1 MSDISIFSQSSVF
14 TALATIFQREAAQAR
29 GLQQVVDP
37 TELNGLLG
45 QQISVFGSS
54 ADFAGS
60 IFQPIQ
66 LSIGNI
72 VLLAEAAFGID
83 TGNFFENRFN
93 RLDFALNDPTPPLQN
108 SVESAL
114 RNATFPQSLSTIVL
128 VQAQES
134 ANVVGPT
141 LTFSDFSQR
150 PSENTAFGS
159 TFSSVTNDGSLNTQ
173 FAQRIGI
180 PSNSTVAL
188 TDLIQFDATGN
199 ATDIAISL
207 TGENG
212 AAAIGEIQDG
222 TGTSIGS
229 SAIVDIAQLSD
240 LTFVGPTT
248 SIGLDN
254 ISFVELSDPGD
265 DGTFDA
271 RGDFQTTTVSF
282 AGAAQS
288 RQDQDEEIIDFF
300 FGAQSGTSQVFLA
313 LDFSGVNS
321 NGFTD
326 ALSAIEGGDLR
337 VRIFENRSDGTRNEA
352 VTDLFQSSGDRVIG
366 VFPFSPTRNGISG
379 SNIQVEVRALNN
391 SFDISTIDLRA
402 VFA

>member
-14 TALATIFQREAAQAR
+14 TALSSLFQREAAQAR

-37 TELNGLLG
+37 AEFGGLLG
-45 QQISVFGSS
+45 QEISVIGAS
-54 ADFAGS
+54 ADFSGS

-66 LSIGNI
+66 ISLGNI
-72 VLLAEAAFGID
+72 LLLAEAAFGID
-83 TGNFFENRFN
+83 TGDFFSDRFN
-93 RLDFALNDPTPPLQN
+93 RLSFALNDPEPPLQN

-114 RNATFPQSLSTIVL
+114 RNAAFPQAVSTIVL
-128 VQAQES
+128 VQAQEE
-134 ANVVGPT
+134 ATVVGPT
-141 LTFSDFSQR
+141 LTFSDFTQR
-150 PSENTAFGS
+150 PSENAAFGT
-159 TFSSVTNDGSLNTQ
+159 TFSSVTNNGSLNTQ
-173 FAQRIGI
+173 FAQRVGI
-180 PSNSTVAL
+180 PSNSSVAL
-188 TDLIQFDATGN
+188 TDLIQFDATSG

-212 AAAIGEIQDG
+212 ANPIGEIQDG
-222 TGTSIGS
+222 TGTSIGT
-229 SAIVDIAQLSD
+229 SATVDISQLAD
-240 LTFVGPTT
+240 LTFVAPT
-248 SIGLDN
+248 SGIGLDN
-254 ISFVELSDPGD
+254 ISFIELSDPGD
-265 DGTFDA
+265 DGTFDD

-282 AGAAQS
+282 AGAARS
-288 RQDQDEEIIDFF
+288 RQDLDEDVIDFF
-300 FGAQSGTSQVFLA
+300 FGAEAGTSQVFLA

-379 SNIQVEVRALNN
+379 SNIQVEVRALDS

>member
-1 MSDISIFSQSSVF
+1 MSDINVFSQSSVF
-14 TALATIFQREAAQAR
+14 TALSTLFQREAAQAR

-37 TELNGLLG
+37 IEFNGLLG
-45 QQISVFGSS
+45 QQISVIGAS

-93 RLDFALNDPTPPLQN
+93 RLSSALNDPTPLLQN
-108 SVESAL
+108 SVESVL
-114 RNATFPQSLSTIVL
+114 QNAAFPEAVSTIVL
-128 VQAQES
+128 VQAQETAS
-134 ANVVGPT
+134 VTGPT
-141 LTFSDFSQR
+141 LTFSDFTQR
-150 PSENTAFGS
+150 PSENAAFGT
-159 TFSSVTNDGSLNTQ
+159 TFSSITDDGSLNTQ

-180 PSNSTVAL
+180 PSNSSVAL
-188 TDLIQFDATGN
+188 TDLIQFDATSS

-212 AAAIGEIQDG
+212 AGALGEIQDG
-222 TGTSIGS
+222 TGTSIG
-229 SAIVDIAQLSD
+229 ANATIDISQLAD
-240 LTFVGPTT
+240 LTFVAPT
-248 SIGLDN
+248 SGIGLDN
-254 ISFVELSDPGD
+254 ISFIELNDPGD
-265 DGTFDA
+265 DGTFDS

-288 RQDQDEEIIDFF
+288 RQDLDEEITDFF
-300 FGAQSGTSQVFLA
+300 FGAESGTSQVFLA

-326 ALSAIEGGDLR
+326 AQSAIEGGDLR

-352 VTDLFQSSGDRVIG
+352 VTDLFQSNGDRIIG
-366 VFPFSPTRNGISG
+366 VFPFSPTRNGIFG
-379 SNIQVEVRALNN
+379 SNIQVEVRSLNSN
-391 SFDISTIDLRA
+391 FDISTIDLRA